1 MYHVE
6 CIDIHKDDALYM
18 YLDRACSCANNM
30 RNTANFYIRN
40 LMTGL
45 KKVPSARTEN
55 EAFVIETVS
64 GAVPGIN
71 RQLLEKRDRKVLR
84 IMGDKSLSEEARAKK
99 AAAVK
104 YLQFTVPT
112 AEKWFAS
119 YGLLDAVFK
128 RTDNRDY
135 RAFHAHVMQNAVR
148 DCCEAWLSYF
158 EGLKAYAPGSGHT
171 GKPKIP
177 GYKKSGGR
185 STAVF
190 SNLACTVRHGTLFFP
205 YGVDGGGK
213 KSRCSVRVS
222 RLPHSSKDKLIE
234 VRAVPYFG
242 SFQLQV
248 VTDDGVP
255 EGSLLPDVKD
265 IINADGSPAGVM
277 TLDPGLECFAAIA
290 DNMGNTPIVIKG
302 GALKARNQWFNKRLA
317 ALKSEQ
323 MRGHDPE
330 SFHPVPT
337 RQMQRISR
345 KRAAFLRDTFYKY
358 AHYICRTAEGRRI
371 RYIIMGYNKG
381 QKQGIR
387 IGRRNDQAFVQL
399 PFAKFRRILACT
411 AAKYGIRVIF
421 QEESYTSKACFSARD
436 PIPVFGREN
445 GTPSFSGE
453 RVSRGLYRQPDG
465 RVINADINGSLNIG
479 CKYDSR
485 IFPEGKDYSY
495 LYGTVKSMTYSRI
508 LGESRRRNDFLMWH
522 TTIKAVPVKRDSGR
536 SVRPVPVKRDSGRSV
551 RPVSA
556 KAARS
561 PRLLAYAKAVG

>member
-55 EAFVIETVS
+55 EAFVIGTVS

-190 SNLACTVRHGTLFFP
+190 SSLACTVRHGTLFFP

-242 SFQLQV
+242 YFQLQV

-265 IINADGSPAGVM
+265 IINADGGPAGVM

-323 MRGHDPE
+323 MGAMTPE
-330 SFHPVPT
+330 SFHPCRPGRCSASPGSAPPSYGIPSTSMPITSAGCMKAVHPLYHHGVQQGPEAGSASGAGTT
-337 RQMQRISR
+337 RLSV
-345 KRAAFLRDTFYKY
+345 AAFREVQ
-358 AHYICRTAEGRRI
+358 AHPRLHCREVRHPCHLPGGKL
-371 RYIIMGYNKG
+371 YLKSLFFGKG
-381 QKQGIR
+381 PPYPGIR
-387 IGRRNDQAFVQL
+387 
-399 PFAKFRRILACT
+399 
-411 AAKYGIRVIF
+411 
-421 QEESYTSKACFSARD
+421 
-436 PIPVFGREN
+436 
-445 GTPSFSGE
+445 
-453 RVSRGLYRQPDG
+453 
-465 RVINADINGSLNIG
+465 
-479 CKYDSR
+479 
-485 IFPEGKDYSY
+485 
-495 LYGTVKSMTYSRI
+495 
-508 LGESRRRNDFLMWH
+508 
-522 TTIKAVPVKRDSGR
+522 
-536 SVRPVPVKRDSGRSV
+536 
-551 RPVSA
+551 
-556 KAARS
+556 
-561 PRLLAYAKAVG
+561 

>member
-1 MYHVE
+1 
-6 CIDIHKDDALYM
+6 
-18 YLDRACSCANNM
+18 M

-222 RLPHSSKDKLIE
+222 RLP
-234 VRAVPYFG
+234 
-242 SFQLQV
+242 
-248 VTDDGVP
+248 
-255 EGSLLPDVKD
+255 
-265 IINADGSPAGVM
+265 SPAGVM

-495 LYGTVKSMTYSRI
+495 LYGTVKS
-508 LGESRRRNDFLMWH
+508 
-522 TTIKAVPVKRDSGR
+522 SGR
-536 SVRPVPVKRDSGRSV
+536 
-551 RPVSA
+551 
-556 KAARS
+556 AAEGTIS
-561 PRLLAYAKAVG
+561 